1 MAVAEISVPTM
12 APAAGFGFRHD
23 LRAVRVVWQREMI
36 RFSRDRLRVITS
48 LIQPVL
54 FLFVLGSGLSTLTSG
69 TIGHLNLKTFM
80 FPGALSMAVLFTALF
95 SAASIVWDREF
106 GFLREMLVAPISRWS
121 IVVGKCLGGAT
132 TASLQGVL
140 ILLMAG
146 LVGVP
151 YSFSLFMTVLGE
163 LVLLAL
169 TLTAFGVMTAA
180 RIQQFQ
186 AYMALNQMLL
196 MPLFFLSGA
205 LFPLHGLPT
214 WLHVLT
220 RIDPI
225 TYAVDPVR
233 RAVFAH
239 LNVPASTQHL
249 LNPGVTW
256 GSWRV
261 PTAVELLIVAGM
273 GVTMLLIA
281 IWEFRKAD

>member
-1 MAVAEISVPTM
+1 MAVAEISAPTLA
-12 APAAGFGFRHD
+12 APGFGFRHD
-23 LRAVRVVWQREMI
+23 LRAVRGVWQREMI

-69 TIGHLNLKTFM
+69 TIGNLNLKTFM

-121 IVVGKCLGGAT
+121 IVLGKCLGGAT

-140 ILLMAG
+140 ILSMAG
-146 LVGVP
+146 LAGVP
-151 YSFSLFMTVLGE
+151 YSLSLFMTVLGE
-163 LVLLAL
+163 LVLLAF

-273 GVTMLLIA
+273 GITMLLIA

>member
-1 MAVAEISVPTM
+1 MLTYAYCVVTSYLMTLKQEEGQGMVEYGLLLGLI
-12 APAAGFGFRHD
+12 AAG
-23 LRAVRVVWQREMI
+23 
-36 RFSRDRLRVITS
+36 VI
-48 LIQPVL
+48 
-54 FLFVLGSGLSTLTSG
+54 
-69 TIGHLNLKTFM
+69 
-80 FPGALSMAVLFTALF
+80 AVLLHR
-95 SAASIVWDREF
+95 AAPD
-106 GFLREMLVAPISRWS
+106 AP
-121 IVVGKCLGGAT
+121 LGGWIPT

-146 LVGVP
+146 LAGVP
-151 YSFSLFMTVLGE
+151 YSLSLFLTVLGE
-163 LVLLAL
+163 LVLLAF

-239 LNVPASTQHL
+239 LNVPASTQHV

-273 GVTMLLIA
+273 GITMLLIA